1 MDIEQTR
8 KLAQD
13 ENTAIDILSD
23 LAKNEDYTTRQ
34 YVAANPNTPIE
45 VLLSIC
51 FEFPIEVINNP
62 IIPLLILENPDC
74 LTCELTLDFNKLQK
88 LTYIEITRLGLN
100 LKKEQ
105 VRNYLMKKYGKRSR
119 LHLTD
124 EELLDFLNYLR
135 SSSIN
140 NFLPVS
146 EKTNQ
151 QSSIES
157 WDEIP
162 F

>member
-1 MDIEQTR
+1 MNIEQVR

-13 ENTAIDILSD
+13 ENTASELLTE
-23 LAKNEDYTTRQ
+23 LAKSEDKLTRQ

-51 FEFPIEVINNP
+51 FEFPVEVINNP

-74 LTCELTLDFNKLQK
+74 LTCELTLDFSTIKR
-88 LTYIEITRLGLN
+88 LTDIEIKRLG

-105 VRNYLMKKYGKRSR
+105 GRNYLMKKYGKRSR

-124 EELLDFLNYLR
+124 GQLLDFLIHLR

-140 NFLPVS
+140 DFLLS
-146 EKTNQ
+146 EETNQ
-151 QSSIES
+151 QSSIVS